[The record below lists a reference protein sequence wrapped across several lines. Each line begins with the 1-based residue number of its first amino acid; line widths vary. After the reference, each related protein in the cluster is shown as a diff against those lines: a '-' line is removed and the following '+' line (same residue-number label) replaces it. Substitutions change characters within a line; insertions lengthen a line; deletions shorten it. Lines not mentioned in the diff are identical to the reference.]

1 MSVASPKQLLQAIDQ
16 IEVSELRPFV
26 SEVLARA
33 SQRLAPSL
41 PTEESELLQKIN
53 RGLPAAIEQRSR
65 ELDARRRAGTLTA
78 AEHEELLRLID
89 QIEAAQVERLAN
101 LVALAEFRGTSL
113 PKLMNDLGLE
123 PPPVV

>member
-1 MSVASPKQLLQAIDQ
+1 MSSPSPKQLLQAIDQ
-16 IEVSELRPFV
+16 IEISELRPFV

-53 RGLPAAIEQRSR
+53 RGLPGAIEQRCR
-65 ELDARRRAGTLTA
+65 ELGARRRAGTLTST
-78 AEHEELLRLID
+78 EHEELLRLID

-123 PPPVV
+123 PPPVE

>member
-1 MSVASPKQLLQAIDQ
+1 MSPRQLLQAIDQ
-16 IEVSELRPFV
+16 IEISELRPFV

-41 PTEESELLQKIN
+41 PTEESELLQMIN
-53 RGLPAAIEQRSR
+53 RGLPAAIEQRCR
-65 ELDARRRAGTLTA
+65 ELDAKRRTGTLTA
-78 AEHEELLRLID
+78 VEHEELIRLID

-123 PPPVV
+123 APPVE